1 MVVSKNSIWSGGRAA
16 VAAKEGEG
24 VKGAMVARR
33 RAVRGGDFWP
43 QKGAKN
49 RSAKDDRKALLGAR
63 GVEGVEGGGLNA
75 EITGERG
82 VPRGESKTRADLSL
96 ALAATD
102 AGRGFMR

>member
-1 MVVSKNSIWSGGRAA
+1 MSTRN
-16 VAAKEGEG
+16 
-24 VKGAMVARR
+24 
-33 RAVRGGDFWP
+33 FWA

-49 RSAKDDRKALLGAR
+49 RRAKDDRKALLGAR

-82 VPRGESKTRADLSL
+82 VPRGESKTRADPSL